1 MAVAGPELL
10 GEGPVGLP
18 SRFANKTQMLDD
30 YRDMTRTAALSLG
43 VPYIGGWALLAAL
56 FLGDLAMCP

>member
-1 MAVAGPELL
+1 
-10 GEGPVGLP
+10 
-18 SRFANKTQMLDD
+18 MLDD